1 MKRMS
6 LALAALLFS
15 SVAAIAAPPA
25 APSRIRG
32 TIASVEAGKI
42 VVHTTAGDDLPIAL
56 TADTKYLGVVNSS
69 LDKIE
74 QGSYIGTATKSV
86 GPTQVALEVVVF
98 PAAMKGVGE
107 GHYAWDKLPD
117 TTLAGGHSTTSSAMT
132 NGNVASVSTP
142 SGATVNSAMTNGNV
156 SASSAQNGV
165 KKLTVSYKGG
175 EQSILVPPTA
185 PVVTFRPGTTADLTQ
200 GASVF
205 VQAVTNGGQA
215 TAGLVAVGIGG
226 VKPPM

>member
-1 MKRMS
+1 MMKRIS
-6 LALAALLFS
+6 LALAAAMFA
-15 SVAAIAAPPA
+15 SVSALAAPPA
-25 APSRIRG
+25 APARIRG
-32 TIASVEAGKI
+32 TITSVDAGKI
-42 VVHTTAGDDLPIAL
+42 VVHTAAGDDLPIAL
-56 TADTKYLGVVNSS
+56 TANTKYLGVINSS

-117 TTLAGGHSTTSSAMT
+117 TTLSGHSSTSSAMT
-132 NGNVASVSTP
+132 NGTVASVSAP
-142 SGATVNSAMTNGNV
+142 AGASVNSAMTNGNV
-156 SASSAQNGV
+156 SAASAQNGV

-175 EQSILVPPTA
+175 EQSIIVPPTA
-185 PVVTFRPGTTADLTQ
+185 PIVTFRPGSTADVTK

-205 VQAVTNGGQA
+205 VEAVKNDGQESA
-215 TAGLVAVGIGG
+215 VLVAVGVDG